1 MKFFIFLFLSVT
13 NLFAL
18 DVIISDPCSST
29 PLINTQVVL
38 SHNLSV
44 GELTVNLLAKHNLEF
59 EGSEAG
65 IISINQ
71 TPKSLEAIELLGEN
85 SLRSHGWCYT
95 LNEKLS
101 SLLSDEQMLTAQDRK
116 LFWYYGYFLMDQG
129 KWGGDCLPA
138 EMSFLESFCS
148 WSK

>member
-1 MKFFIFLFLSVT
+1 MKLLVFLFLSAS

-29 PLINTQVVL
+29 PLIKTQVDI
-38 SHNLSV
+38 SHDISV
-44 GELTVNLLAKHNLEF
+44 GEFTVNLLTKFNLEF

-71 TPKSLEAIELLGEN
+71 TPKSLEAIEFLGEN

-101 SLLSDEQMLTAQDRK
+101 SLLSDEQMLTVQDRQ

-138 EMSFLESFCS
+138 ELSFLESFCS